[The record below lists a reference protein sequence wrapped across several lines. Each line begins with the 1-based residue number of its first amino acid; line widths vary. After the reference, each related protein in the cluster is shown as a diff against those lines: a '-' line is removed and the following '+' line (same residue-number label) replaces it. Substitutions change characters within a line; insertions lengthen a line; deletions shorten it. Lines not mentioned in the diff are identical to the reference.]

1 MKTKR
6 SSIIES
12 LLTQTKLRQRNAQT
26 AECPEGKRL
35 PRRLNECSGS
45 STYETESTRLR
56 KFCAHS
62 LHKFCTL
69 FALILRTFF
78 AQVLRTFCSSFANIV
93 CALMFAQALCEICLN
108 VLKALQLAQIFDNN
122 KGVARCQT

>member
-6 SSIIES
+6 SSRIIES

-56 KFCAHS
+56 KFCAHFAHFLLWFCKNFAHFLLEFCAHG
-62 LHKFCTL
+62 LHKFCVR
-69 FALILRTFF
+69 FAEMLRKRCLSCTTCKTF
-78 AQVLRTFCSSFANIV
+78 
-93 CALMFAQALCEICLN
+93 
-108 VLKALQLAQIFDNN
+108 AQIFDNK
-122 KGVARCQT
+122 KGAARCQT

>member
-1 MKTKR
+1 M
-6 SSIIES
+6 ES

-62 LHKFCTL
+62 LHKFGAHSVNKFCKLFTL
-69 FALILRTFF
+69 VLHTWFALVLHTF
-78 AQVLRTFCSSFANIV
+78 ARVLHTFCVSFA
-93 CALMFAQALCEICLN
+93 
-108 VLKALQLAQIFDNN
+108 
-122 KGVARCQT
+122 

>member
-6 SSIIES
+6 SSRIIES

-62 LHKFCTL
+62 LHTFCTFCACFAHFLLEFCAQGLHKFC
-69 FALILRTFF
+69 
-78 AQVLRTFCSSFANIV
+78 VLRTLCLSFV
-93 CALMFAQALCEICLN
+93 QVLCEICLN
-108 VLKALQLAQIFDNN
+108 VMKALLKLYNLQNFCTNI
-122 KGVARCQT
+122 